1 MIATGYHAVAGQAHA
16 EVVALSA
23 AGDRVRG
30 ADVYLT
36 LEPCAHQGRTPPCV
50 DALIAAAPRR
60 VVVAMIDPNPR
71 VSGRGIDALRA
82 AGIVVEIGLRGAE
95 ARRLNEF
102 YVKHISTG
110 LPFVTAKFAA
120 SLDGRIA
127 TAGGESQ
134 WITSEASRAIAHRL
148 RHRHDAV
155 LVGINTVLLDD
166 PALTTRFAG
175 GRSPLRV
182 VLDSELRVP
191 EGARVLDTRTGSVLV
206 ATTELASPERAARLR
221 AAGVH
226 VEVFDGGPGGISLE
240 ALLALLGARNIIS
253 LLIEGGAGVLGSAF
267 DARLVDKVVA
277 MLAPRII
284 GGVGA
289 PGAVGGTGAP
299 TLAAAPL
306 LHDVSVET
314 AGPDL
319 VVTGYCV
326 G

>member
-1 MIATGYHAVAGQAHA
+1 M
-16 EVVALSA
+16 
-23 AGDRVRG
+23 
-30 ADVYLT
+30 
-36 LEPCAHQGRTPPCV
+36 
-50 DALIAAAPRR
+50 
-60 VVVAMIDPNPR
+60 
-71 VSGRGIDALRA
+71 
-82 AGIVVEIGLRGAE
+82 
-95 ARRLNEF
+95 
-102 YVKHISTG
+102 
-110 LPFVTAKFAA
+110 
-120 SLDGRIA
+120 
-127 TAGGESQ
+127 
-134 WITSEASRAIAHRL
+134 
-148 RHRHDAV
+148 
-155 LVGINTVLLDD
+155 
-166 PALTTRFAG
+166 
-175 GRSPLRV
+175 
-182 VLDSELRVP
+182 
-191 EGARVLDTRTGSVLV
+191 

-226 VEVFDGGPGGISLE
+226 VEVVDGGPGGISLE